1 MEVGTICQRPVFTIR
16 PYEPVS
22 RAAQLMGAHQV
33 RYLVVVELDP
43 YARPVGV
50 LSERD
55 IVVRVLARG
64 LDPKAVCVREVMT
77 PDPTMVRESDFV
89 EAALLKM
96 RESGVSRLPVVNV
109 RRELVGLLTRED
121 ALRVSADDG
130 REDRDFMDHGWQV
143 EEVVPV

>member
-16 PYEPVS
+16 PYELVT

-77 PDPTMVRESDFV
+77 ADPTLVREADFV

-96 RESGVSRLPVVNV
+96 REAGVGRLPVVNDH
-109 RRELVGLLTRED
+109 RELVGLLTRED
-121 ALRVSADDG
+121 ALRVSAYDG
-130 REDRDFMDHGWQV
+130 PEDRDFMYDGWQV